1 MARRAAR
8 SGALWGLIFGFFIIV
23 QTHAY
28 TSTYKTQASRD
39 QLARAYG
46 SNTAMNALLGS
57 ERAVNTVA
65 GFASWRFVGILSIL
79 GSIWGLLTSTR
90 LMRGEEEAG
99 RYDLLLAGQ
108 TTRRRAGGQALAGLG
123 AGLLALFVLTALG
136 AIVTGRSPSVGFS
149 LGQCLYFSVT
159 LVAGAAMFLAIGA
172 LASQLASTRRRAAA
186 MAGVV
191 FGVAYALRMVA
202 DTNQGLHWLVWL
214 SPLGWVEE
222 TRPLTDPNP
231 VALLPVLVLLIAV
244 TAATLHLAGT
254 RDVGAASL
262 PGRDSSRPHLALLG
276 GSAGLAVRLMR
287 PVALGWLFAVAAFAV
302 LIGTTAES
310 SAKDA
315 TGSQGIQQAIGR
327 LGGHGSLVADDLG
340 LDVPDPR
347 APDRADLGRPDHRD
361 ADRGGRRLPGEP
373 PCPSGEPDVVVRRT
387 AGTVLPSPAH
397 GWPAGRDRGLGG
409 RRQPAQRGP
418 FRVAGDGRPEHRPAG
433 ALPPR
438 PRRAGA
444 RRVAAA
450 DLGSCLRI
458 PGLVVSR
465 RVRGRRGSHQPLA
478 TGHIRLLPH
487 GSRPRR
493 QSRLAGHGGHHRPR
507 DPGSR
512 PRRHPSLPSR
522 PEERMTWCAPG
533 LARRDAGYVR
543 ARRRG
548 GVIRDRPYLKRAVR
562 PGLRISDL
570 QALHAE
576 QHRHRIL
583 DHDARGFLMILILW

>member
-1 MARRAAR
+1 MTGQLLERPPRELAPAGRYPGAVLARQVARRAAR
-8 SGALWGLIFGFFIIV
+8 SGALWGLVFGFFIFV

-65 GFASWRFVGILSIL
+65 GFADWRFVGILSVL
-79 GSIWGLLTSTR
+79 GSIWGLLTATR

-136 AIVTGRSPSVGFS
+136 AIVTGRSPSAGFS

-159 LVAGAAMFLAIGA
+159 LVAAAAMFLAIGA

-222 TRPLTDPNP
+222 SRPLTDPDP

-244 TAATLHLAGT
+244 TAVTLHLAGT
-254 RDVGAASL
+254 RDAGAASW
-262 PGRDSSRPHLALLG
+262 PGRDSSQPHLALLG

-287 PVALGWLFAVAAFAV
+287 PVALGWLFAVAVFAV

-315 TGSQGIQQAIGR
+315 TGSQGISQAIGR
-327 LGGHGSLVADDLG
+327 LGGHGSIVADDLG
-340 LDVPDPR
+340 LTFLILALLIALISAGQITAMRTEEADGYLENLLVRPVSRTSWFAGRLGLSSLLVLTAGLLAGIGAWAGAASQHSGVRFGSLVTAGLNVVPPGLFL
-347 APDRADLGRPDHRD
+347 LGLGALVLGAWP
-361 ADRGGRRLPGEP
+361 
-373 PCPSGEPDVVVRRT
+373 RRT
-387 AGTVLPSPAH
+387 STVVYGYLAWSFLIEFAGGVVHTSHWLLDTSVFFHMVPAPAASPDWPSMAVIT
-397 GWPAGRDRGLGG
+397 GLGIG
-409 RRQPAQRGP
+409 
-418 FRVAGDGRPEHRPAG
+418 G
-433 ALPPR
+433 A
-438 PRRAGA
+438 
-444 RRVAAA
+444 V
-450 DLGSCLRI
+450 LGGI
-458 PGLVVSR
+458 
-465 RVRGRRGSHQPLA
+465 
-478 TGHIRLLPH
+478 LL
-487 GSRPRR
+487 
-493 QSRLAGHGGHHRPR
+493 
-507 DPGSR
+507 
-512 PRRHPSLPSR
+512 
-522 PEERMTWCAPG
+522 C
-533 LARRDAGYVR
+533 RRDQKNA
-543 ARRRG
+543 
-548 GVIRDRPYLKRAVR
+548 
-562 PGLRISDL
+562 
-570 QALHAE
+570 
-576 QHRHRIL
+576 
-583 DHDARGFLMILILW
+583 

>member
-1 MARRAAR
+1 MTATLIEQPPRELAPAGRYPGTVLAGKVARHAAR
-8 SGALWGLIFGFFIIV
+8 SGALWGLIFGFFIFL

-39 QLARAYG
+39 QLARSYG
-46 SNTAMNALLGS
+46 SNMAMNALLGS

-65 GFASWRFVGILSIL
+65 GFASWRFVGILSVL
-79 GSIWGLLTSTR
+79 GSIWGLLTATR

-159 LVAGAAMFLAIGA
+159 LVAAAAMFLAIGA

-191 FGVAYALRMVA
+191 FGMAYALRMVA
-202 DTNQGLHWLVWL
+202 DTNQGLHWLMWL
-214 SPLGWVEE
+214 NPLGWVEE

-244 TAATLHLAGT
+244 TAATLHLSGS

-262 PGRDSSRPHLALLG
+262 PGRDSSQPHLALLG

-310 SAKDA
+310 SANDA

-340 LDVPDPR
+340 LTFLILALLIALISAGQITAMR
-347 APDRADLGRPDHRD
+347 TEEADGYLENLLVRPVSRMSWFAGRLG
-361 ADRGGRRLPGEP
+361 LS
-373 PCPSGEPDVVVRRT
+373 CLLLTT
-387 AGTVLPSPAH
+387 AGLL
-397 GWPAGRDRGLGG
+397 AGIGAWAGAASQHSGVRFGSLVMAGLNVVPPGLFLLGLGALVLG
-409 RRQPAQRGP
+409 AWPRLTSAAVYGYLAWSFLVEFAGGVVPTSHWLLDTSVFFHMVPA
-418 FRVAGDGRPEHRPAG
+418 PAASPDWPGMAVITGLGIGG
-433 ALPPR
+433 A
-438 PRRAGA
+438 
-444 RRVAAA
+444 V
-450 DLGSCLRI
+450 LG
-458 PGLVVSR
+458 GL
-465 RVRGRRGSHQPLA
+465 
-478 TGHIRLLPH
+478 LL
-487 GSRPRR
+487 
-493 QSRLAGHGGHHRPR
+493 
-507 DPGSR
+507 
-512 PRRHPSLPSR
+512 
-522 PEERMTWCAPG
+522 C
-533 LARRDAGYVR
+533 RRDQQNA
-543 ARRRG
+543 
-548 GVIRDRPYLKRAVR
+548 
-562 PGLRISDL
+562 
-570 QALHAE
+570 
-576 QHRHRIL
+576 
-583 DHDARGFLMILILW
+583 

>member
-1 MARRAAR
+1 MTGQLLEWPPRELAPAGRYPGTVLARQVARRAVR
-8 SGALWGLIFGFFIIV
+8 SGALWGLVFGLFIFV

-28 TSTYKTQASRD
+28 TSTYKTQAARD

-65 GFASWRFVGILSIL
+65 GFASWRFIGILGIL

-108 TTRRRAGGQALAGLG
+108 TTRRHAGGQALAGLG

-136 AIVTGRSPSVGFS
+136 VIVTGRPPSVGFS

-202 DTNQGLHWLVWL
+202 DTNQGLHWLMWL

-262 PGRDSSRPHLALLG
+262 PGRDSSQPHLALLG

-315 TGSQGIQQAIGR
+315 TGSQGIGQAIGR

-340 LDVPDPR
+340 LTFLILALLIALISAGQITAMRTEEAGGYLENLLVRPVSRASWFAGRLGLSALVLLTAGLLAGIGAWAGAASQHSGVRFGSLVTAGLNVVPPGLFL
-347 APDRADLGRPDHRD
+347 LGLGALVLGAWP
-361 ADRGGRRLPGEP
+361 
-373 PCPSGEPDVVVRRT
+373 RRT
-387 AGTVLPSPAH
+387 STVVYGYLAWSFLIEFAGGVVHTSHWLLDTSIFFHMVPAPAASPDWSSMAIIT
-397 GWPAGRDRGLGG
+397 GLGIG
-409 RRQPAQRGP
+409 
-418 FRVAGDGRPEHRPAG
+418 G
-433 ALPPR
+433 A
-438 PRRAGA
+438 
-444 RRVAAA
+444 V
-450 DLGSCLRI
+450 LGGIL
-458 PGLVVSR
+458 LSR
-465 RVRGRRGSHQPLA
+465 RDQENA
-478 TGHIRLLPH
+478 
-487 GSRPRR
+487 
-493 QSRLAGHGGHHRPR
+493 
-507 DPGSR
+507 
-512 PRRHPSLPSR
+512 
-522 PEERMTWCAPG
+522 
-533 LARRDAGYVR
+533 
-543 ARRRG
+543 
-548 GVIRDRPYLKRAVR
+548 
-562 PGLRISDL
+562 
-570 QALHAE
+570 
-576 QHRHRIL
+576 
-583 DHDARGFLMILILW
+583 